1 LRRPLGEHLRG
12 AYDDRNL
19 LARLAERANLVA
31 YEFENV
37 PVDSIEFLA
46 KRVAVFP
53 DAGSLAIARDR
64 VREKTLFGELSI
76 PTSPFAAVDGFADG
90 GANRTAGGAQDA
102 HPRLR
107 WERPARVAGEGR
119 HRACVALPG
128 GVPLILEGFV
138 ELRREVSILGVRGRS
153 GETAFY
159 PLAENVHRHGILPT
173 SRSRPRSVRTTGAQL
188 RRAPALPYGLCG
200 VVAPEL
206 FDIGDTLLAN
216 EMAPRVHDSGHR
228 TIEGAETS
236 QFENHLRAI
245 LGLPLGG
252 TAPLGHAAM
261 VNFIGAM
268 PEPARALAVPG
279 ALRPLSASPSQSNFL
294 AQTGRRFLARYGDVE
309 VHKGPAVHAR
319 VHSVLRKL

>member
-1 LRRPLGEHLRG
+1 MGSRM
-12 AYDDRNL
+12 
-19 LARLAERANLVA
+19 AERIGLPAVLKTRTLGYDGKGQLV
-31 YEFENV
+31 
-37 PVDSIEFLA
+37 L
-46 KRVAVFP
+46 
-53 DAGSLAIARDR
+53 
-64 VREKTLFGELSI
+64 REKGDIEL
-76 PTSPFAAVDGFADG
+76 A
-90 GANRTAGGAQDA
+90 
-102 HPRLR
+102 
-107 WERPARVAGEGR
+107 W
-119 HRACVALPG
+119 ALPG

-159 PLAENVHRHGILPT
+159 PLAESVHRHGILPT

-279 ALRPLSASPSQSNFL
+279 ALRPLSASPSLSNFL
-294 AQTGRRFLARYGDVE
+294 AQTGRRLLARYG
-309 VHKGPAVHAR
+309 GRRGTRRPGSAR
-319 VHSVLRKL
+319 SGSFSAEEALNESP